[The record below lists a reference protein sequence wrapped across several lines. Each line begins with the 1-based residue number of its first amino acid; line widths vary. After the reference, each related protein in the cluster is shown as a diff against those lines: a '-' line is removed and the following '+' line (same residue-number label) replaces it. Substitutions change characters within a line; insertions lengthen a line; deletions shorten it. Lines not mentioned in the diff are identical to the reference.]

1 MSEFNAHE
9 ASIRRYSN
17 DSIDTEYHE
26 TQAQKARAEVGANVY
41 RALTNWFLSIDATNA
56 SDGAS
61 VGA

>member
-1 MSEFNAHE
+1 MSEFIAHE
-9 ASIRRYSN
+9 ASICRYSN